1 MITEAMKRGRY
12 PELLQQHGHGPEQM
26 DNATGDPHSLAA
38 VLVKNITAAIDATP
52 PRYASALP
60 GTSQAIKWVAEIV
73 AGTTMNPATGARHID
88 TGPSLIL
95 LGKTGTGKTHEAYAA
110 LRLLSASGVNAPWVA
125 RSAADL
131 YGSLR
136 PRSGVDSEGLLQ
148 SYLNAKVLFVDDLGA
163 AKPTEWT
170 EEITYRL
177 INHRYE
183 RMAPTIF
190 TSNVLAADMTAALGE
205 RIMSRLTQMTE
216 RVLLDGPDRRK
227 S

>member
-1 MITEAMKRGRY
+1 MITEAMRKGRY
-12 PELLQQHGHGPEQM
+12 LELLAQHGYSPEQL
-26 DNATGDPHSLAA
+26 DNTSGDPHSLAA
-38 VLVKNITAAIDATP
+38 ILGKNIAAAIDATP
-52 PRYASALP
+52 PRYAAALP
-60 GTSQAIKWVAEIV
+60 ASRHAIDWAAGVV
-73 AGTTMNPATGARHID
+73 AGAVTNPATGARHVD
-88 TGPSLIL
+88 SGPSLML

-110 LRLLSASGVNAPWVA
+110 LRLLSASGVNAPWIA

-136 PRSGVDSEGLLQ
+136 PRSSVDSEGLLQ

>member
-1 MITEAMKRGRY
+1 MITEAMKDGRW
-12 PELLQQHGHGPEQM
+12 PELLEQYGHGPEAM
-26 DNATGDPHSLAA
+26 DNVTGDPHGPAAILLKNVLAA
-38 VLVKNITAAIDATP
+38 IAATP
-52 PRYASALP
+52 PRYAAAMP
-60 GTSQAIKWVAEIV
+60 ATRQVIGWTQEIV
-73 AGTTMNPATGARHID
+73 ADATRNPATGARHVS
-88 TGPSLIL
+88 TGRSLML
-95 LGKTGTGKTHEAYAA
+95 LGKTGTGKTHEAYAG
-110 LRLLSASGVNAPWVA
+110 LRLLSASGINAPWIA
-125 RSAADL
+125 LSAADL

-136 PRSGVDSEGLLQ
+136 PRPSVDSEGLLQ
-148 SYLNAKVLFVDDLGA
+148 TYLTAKVLFVDDLGA

-177 INHRYE
+177 INYRYE

-190 TSNVLAADMTAALGE
+190 TSNVLAAEMTAALGE